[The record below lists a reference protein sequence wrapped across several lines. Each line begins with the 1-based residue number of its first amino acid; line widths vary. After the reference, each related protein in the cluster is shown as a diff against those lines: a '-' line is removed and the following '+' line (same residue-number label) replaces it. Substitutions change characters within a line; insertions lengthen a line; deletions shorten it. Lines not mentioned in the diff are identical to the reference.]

1 MAELLNKV
9 GYGQV
14 EKNRI
19 QGIRAG
25 RVLADVPVNAE
36 VVKTLGNRIENGYFL
51 AVDFGKGF
59 DGNLKKG
66 ELILPVAASQLVGL
80 VYSETKL
87 YSEYTT
93 NKDFA
98 LFTVNPSINQM
109 KQAPIYDKAE
119 IKVDSIIPRLIF
131 PTPGDIYT
139 TNLVETEDGNLPV
152 VGVELKL
159 NAGGVLSTAGTLD
172 LVKAVV
178 VQVTTMADGQPAV
191 KVAIT
196 AVATTPGA

>member
-139 TNLVETEDGNLPV
+139 TNLVETEDGNLPA